1 MPNRINA
8 NSKLKIIQTTLE
20 RKSNQYGTPSIPESN
35 SSLYPRQKDLSEFTK
50 FDKLP
55 SYEKVVIPKIAASRM
70 GLKNP
75 FFITHDGIAS
85 ATTTVNG
92 EELINFSSYNYLGLS
107 GQADVSNAAKLAIDR
122 FGTSVSAS
130 RLVAGER
137 PIQQQLESDIAAIYK
152 AERCL
157 TFVSGHATN
166 VSTIGY
172 LFGPKDLVVHDSL
185 IHNSILEG
193 IKLAGSTRRSFP
205 HNDLEKLD
213 LLLTE
218 IRHRFERVLIVVEGH
233 YSMDGDIPD
242 LPMLIALK
250 KKHYCF
256 LMVDEAHS
264 LGVIGETGKGIHE
277 HFNINPGDVDIW
289 MGTLSKTLAGC
300 GGYIAGNHALI
311 DNLRYAAPGFVY
323 SVGISPPLAA
333 AAICAL
339 KTMQQQPEL
348 VRQLRDNS
356 QHFLASAKAAG
367 LNTGMSLGFSIVPII
382 VGSSIHAV
390 ELSSRLQSENINV
403 QPIIYPAVEE
413 KSARLRFFISSL
425 HTRDQID
432 KAINVLKKIML

>member
-1 MPNRINA
+1 MPNRIDGNA
-8 NSKLKIIQTTLE
+8 KLEIINSIIKKKGDETTPE
-20 RKSNQYGTPSIPESN
+20 KKSISDS
-35 SSLYPRQKDLSEFTK
+35 RQKQSKISEFTN

-55 SYEKVVIPKIAASRM
+55 SYEKVVIPQIAASRL

-75 FFITHDGIAS
+75 YFITHDGIAS
-85 ATTTVNG
+85 ATTTIHG

-107 GQADVSNAAKLAIDR
+107 GHTDVSNAAKLAIDQ

-137 PIQQQLESDIAAIYK
+137 PIQQQLESSIAAIYE
-152 AERCL
+152 AESCL

-172 LFGPKDLVVHDSL
+172 LFGPKDLIVHDSL

-205 HNDLEKLD
+205 HNDLAQLD
-213 LLLTE
+213 SLLTE
-218 IRHRFERVLIVVEGH
+218 IRYQFERVLIVVEGH

-242 LPMLIALK
+242 LPTLIDLK

-264 LGVIGETGKGIHE
+264 LGVVGETGNGIHE
-277 HFNINPGDVDIW
+277 YFNIDPGMIDIW

-333 AAICAL
+333 AALCAL
-339 KTMQQQPEL
+339 KKMQQQPEL
-348 VRQLRDNS
+348 VQRLRDNS
-356 QHFLASAKAAG
+356 QYFLTSAKAAG
-367 LNTGMSLGFSIVPII
+367 LNTGVSLGFSIIPII
-382 VGSSIHAV
+382 TGSSIHAV

-413 KSARLRFFISSL
+413 KSARLRFFISSQ

-432 KAINVLKKIML
+432 KTISTLAKIMH